1 MRFPKS
7 NKIIS
12 FYLIVFSSLSVF
24 GQDGLLK
31 VNDSTLS
38 CTFDN
43 KALNRL
49 VKNDSLYKATLLLND
64 AISFSGKYN
73 LKSTQAKAYYSLG
86 KVLTKMSNYKN
97 AESYHLKAYDIYQSI
112 NDSLGENLVLS
123 GLVNTYLSSKNY
135 SKFDSIYPK
144 AQQVSKRLNTELY
157 FVNLDFLIKKSYY
170 SRLNDEL
177 LEQTE
182 FAIDAIKNIDF
193 DSLNFSEDKEKEG
206 LKNKLLYSYKFNN
219 AIAHVKSSAYK
230 AESYKRLFS
239 IDEEKLKL
247 AFEDD
252 FDAFRKLGTFNYYKY
267 LYYSDVKKN
276 LDSANLFLLKSD
288 SYKYNALGDFEKRN
302 ARNGELIYK
311 IINTQQKL
319 DLANE
324 IRKKDAKTSKA
335 MLIIAI
341 FTTFLLIITLAI
353 FYFYI
358 KAKRNSQAVNE
369 ALKASNEKLVAID
382 KDRQE
387 FFSILSHELRTPVY
401 GITGLATLVEQETD
415 KNKQQSY
422 LESLISSSNY
432 LSILVDNILQA
443 NRLRFEEKNLR
454 LKPDKIENIIN
465 HVISTI
471 KVSAKDKGL
480 KLITHI
486 DPSNEN
492 EHILIDKVAFSQI
505 LINLVYNA
513 IRYTQKGQVSI
524 NVFEKA
530 RSEKDVTLKFEVNDT
545 GIGIKEEHREIVFN
559 AFENKTFLHKNS
571 SGSGLGL
578 SIVKTLLKSHNSDI
592 DFVSESGKGSSFF
605 FEIKFN
611 IALSLKLKKPIA
623 IDSNLNNMH
632 VLIVDDN
639 KINLLITKKNIEK
652 INGYTCE
659 TTSNGRLAISM
670 VRARAFDLILM
681 DINMPGMDGFE
692 VTKHIRMFNSK
703 IPILALTALNS
714 NEISL
719 KAKEIGIN
727 QIITKPYI
735 FDDFKAIIL
744 SHNNGNENYYKQP
757 MAVET
762 M

>member
-12 FYLIVFSSLSVF
+12 FCLIAFSSISVL

-31 VNDSTLS
+31 VVDSSKT
-38 CTFDN
+38 CTFDSQ
-43 KALNRL
+43 KLNRL
-49 VKNDSLYKATLLLND
+49 VKNDSLYKATILLNE
-64 AISFSGKYN
+64 AISFSEKYN
-73 LKSTQAKAYYSLG
+73 LKSTQAKAHFSLG

-97 AESYHLKAYDIYQSI
+97 AETYHLKAYDIYNSI
-112 NDSLGENLVLS
+112 NDSLGKNMVLS
-123 GLVNTYLSSKNY
+123 GLVNNYLSSKDDA
-135 SKFDSIYPK
+135 KFDSIYPI
-144 AQQVSKRLNTELY
+144 AQQYAKNLNSELY
-157 FVNLDFLIKKSYY
+157 FVNLDYIIKKNYY
-170 SRLNDEL
+170 SKQNDEL
-177 LEQTE
+177 LKQTE
-182 FAIDAIKNIDF
+182 FAIDIIQNADF
-193 DSLNFSEDKEKEG
+193 NNLNFSDNQANEG
-206 LKNKLLYSYKFNN
+206 LKNKLLYSYRFNN
-219 AIAHVKSSAYK
+219 AIAHVKSSNYK
-230 AESYKRLFS
+230 AEGFKRLFS
-239 IDEEKLKL
+239 INEEKLKL
-247 AFEDD
+247 AFADD

-267 LYYSDVKKN
+267 LYFTEAKKD
-276 LDSANLFLLKSD
+276 LDSADKYLLKSD
-288 SYKYNALGDFEKRN
+288 SYKYDALIHFENRN
-302 ARNGELIYK
+302 SRNGELIYK

-324 IRKKDAKTSKA
+324 LRKKDAKTSKA
-335 MLIIAI
+335 ILTIAI
-341 FTTFLLIITLAI
+341 FTTFLLFMTLVV

-358 KAKRNSQAVNE
+358 KAKRNSQAINM

-401 GITGLATLVEQETD
+401 GITGLATLVDQETD
-415 KNKQQSY
+415 NEKKQSY

-432 LSILVDNILQA
+432 LSILIDNILQA
-443 NRLRFEEKNLR
+443 NRLRFEEKKLR
-454 LKPDKIENIIN
+454 LKSDKIENIIN
-465 HVISTI
+465 HVTSTI

-486 DPSNEN
+486 DPSDEN

-513 IRYTQKGQVSI
+513 IRYTKKGQISI

-530 RSEKDVTLKFEVNDT
+530 RSEKDVTLRFEINDT

-578 SIVKTLLKSHNSDI
+578 FIVKTLLKSHNSDI
-592 DFVSESGKGSSFF
+592 DFVSEPGKGSSFF
-605 FEIKFN
+605 FEVKFD
-611 IALSLKLKKPIA
+611 IVLALNLKKPIA
-623 IDSNLNNMH
+623 IDSGLNNTH

-639 KINLLITKKNIEK
+639 KINLLITKKNIER
-652 INGYTCE
+652 ISGYTCE

-681 DINMPGMDGFE
+681 DINMPEMDGYE

-714 NEISL
+714 NEISS
-719 KAKEIGIN
+719 KARDIGIN

-735 FDDFKAIIL
+735 FDDFKAIVL
-744 SHNNGNENYYKQP
+744 SHNIGYENYYKHH
-757 MAVET
+757 MAVDT